1 MRRLLERFS
10 HVLIITVLG
19 LGILLALALLV
30 GVIALVV
37 SIYFSGHAQ

>member
-10 HVLIITVLG
+10 RVLIIIVLG

-30 GVIALVV
+30 GIIALVV
-37 SIYFSGHAQ
+37 SIFFSGHAQ